1 MDTKEEANIKLIMSQ
16 TTYSYNDAL
25 TKLNHHNN
33 NPILVIKEYMGLLNE
48 NKNKNDN
55 DTKMNS
61 KIKSVNQEI
70 YKQIRGELDVSMRC
84 YNNKNPVDINHVIQ
98 NFQESEKRLHDK

>member
-1 MDTKEEANIKLIMSQ
+1 MDTKEEANIKLVMSQ
-16 TTYSYNDAL
+16 TTYSHNDAL
-25 TKLNHHNN
+25 TKLNLYNN

-48 NKNKNDN
+48 NANANDK
-55 DTKMNS
+55 KMNS

-70 YKQIRGELDVSMRC
+70 YKQIRGELDVSMRH
-84 YNNKNPVDINHVIQ
+84 YNNKNPIDINHVIQ

>member
-1 MDTKEEANIKLIMSQ
+1 MDTKEEANIKLVMSQ

-48 NKNKNDN
+48 NDK
-55 DTKMNS
+55 KMNS

-70 YKQIRGELDVSMRC
+70 YKQIRGELDVSMRH
-84 YNNKNPVDINHVIQ
+84 YNNKNPIDINHVIQ

>member
-1 MDTKEEANIKLIMSQ
+1 MDKAEANIKLVMSQ

-25 TKLNHHNN
+25 TKLNHHSN

-48 NKNKNDN
+48 NEKDKDK
-55 DTKMNS
+55 KMNS

-70 YKQIRGELDVSMRC
+70 YKQIRGELDVSMRH
-84 YNNKNPVDINHVIQ
+84 YNNKNPIDINHVIQ

>member
-1 MDTKEEANIKLIMSQ
+1 MDTKEEANIKLVMSQ

-48 NKNKNDN
+48 KANDN
-55 DTKMNS
+55 DKKPNS

-70 YKQIRGELDVSMRC
+70 YKQIRGKLDVSMHH
-84 YNNKNPVDINHVIQ
+84 YNNKNPIDINHVIQ